1 MLEILCADEP
11 VARWRNDAVVRRLV
25 THEKR
30 NKWGSRVVNEFK
42 KKWSLSRPYTR
53 HVSVY
58 CSGQGD
64 CSPVLRACDAG
75 QGKRQLDLLKSSPS

>member
-42 KKWSLSRPYTR
+42 KKMVAVPPIHAPRLGVLFRPGRLFPCATR
-53 HVSVY
+53 
-58 CSGQGD
+58 
-64 CSPVLRACDAG
+64 L
-75 QGKRQLDLLKSSPS
+75 